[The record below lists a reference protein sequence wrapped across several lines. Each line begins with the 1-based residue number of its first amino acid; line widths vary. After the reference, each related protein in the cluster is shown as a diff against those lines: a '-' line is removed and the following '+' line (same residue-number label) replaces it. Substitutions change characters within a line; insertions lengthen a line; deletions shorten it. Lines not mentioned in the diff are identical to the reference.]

1 MKTAPLLLLLYAGAF
16 AISSALQISDGQTCR
31 ARAGLT
37 AEQCTMDGPTQSF
50 LSCAGVPPEPTAEH
64 MQNLKELISAALD
77 IYSFMRSS
85 VSGVP
90 VLDVSGGFS
99 VEEDLGIR
107 AWLDIKLTPL
117 LSSISRN
124 LLTCLSNRNF
134 SCSTYQTV
142 VQELSQHFSSLD
154 PVRQKWIYSFFMYPF
169 LSRNTSSGCVDPEAS
184 TEDWLMKN
192 FGSFSVMAQVKDFSS
207 INLLFSGLEVL
218 HLLSP
223 EQKAELL
230 LYPEVMGLTNSSLGL
245 VFQSLM
251 SSVMPSGNPW
261 PSNNGTTLYM
271 SPSSA
276 QDPLGQA
283 MNDFMTAF
291 RPVGSFVKQF
301 VSLTRQPNLSSMRSA
316 TLVQAIMNLTLAEM
330 AAPFKQSYTQQQQQ
344 DPVAFDPMNVHD
356 WYTHVVSP
364 ILRRFLPQ
372 EQIEIYPNL
381 TTVFHNLF
389 YIETGTGSGAQNETQ
404 DICSVFI
411 DNRTCG
417 LTDLVEHV
425 ATVLHCA
432 SGSNLTLNEETLSN
446 VLLHLSQNL
455 DALLQQ
461 LSTTNFSSQSSPFSD
476 IVGQIS
482 ADAFPISNLQDEAFV
497 ELWFQVKL
505 KPLLNMLTPEY
516 LACLSY
522 KEFSCQTFQ
531 ILVSG
536 LSHDR
541 LLMSDEG
548 AQNVYQYFI
557 SSFLSHQNA
566 SGGCPAENSS
576 VWIILNLGD
585 FSHFATLSEMY
596 QLNQAFNAID
606 ALPVLS
612 PNQTAELIV
621 ETFAG
626 LPEKSVVIT
635 TVFDYL
641 LISPEDRGLLEIL
654 QYLIVLADEMGLE
667 CASYQ
672 QIIQRLQESVFPTN
686 MMQTIKDDM
695 NQLKTIAPEECF
707 PPHVMCIS
715 TPINE
720 TSICDGISSNET
732 LLSAALASAPCQV
745 NLQQYACSSL
755 TGLTAEDLADLLTCQ
770 LSGNSSYSTEI
781 WKLLFTK
788 ADHLLDRA
796 LAIFSSAAA
805 NTSQPISSDALSNA
819 LDVVWELRLQ
829 SVSDDQ
835 WRNASVISTLFSQ
848 TLKPLLPSASPSL
861 LQCASSRNLTCQ
873 TYQLILTDFP
883 LVSETQGTNMV
894 EFFILPF
901 LRSNTTDAGCV
912 SSANSSSEWLQRNF
926 GSFSKFVSLSVLLSI
941 NGKFSPLESLVD
953 LSPGQMADLMAE
965 GLPGLPQSVVI
976 TTLFD
981 YLLVSPEE
989 RGLPAVLQ
997 DLLLISGKVS
1007 VPCSSYT
1014 LIFERLFQAL
1024 PSLSTNMETL
1034 VYHTTEELKQTGARG
1049 CPLPPLPTC
1058 LFTPLNVTS
1067 VCSGVVSNETLL
1079 SAALT
1084 SAPCQVNLQQYA
1096 CSSLTGLTAEDLAD
1110 LLTCQLS
1117 GNSSYST
1124 EIWKLLFTKADH
1136 LLDRALAIF
1145 SSAAANTSQPISS
1158 DALSNALD
1166 VVWELRLQSV
1176 SDDQWRNASV
1186 ISTLF
1191 SQTLKPL
1198 LPSASPSLLQCAS
1211 SRNLTCQT
1219 YQLILTDFPLVSETQ
1234 GTNMVEF
1241 FILPF
1246 LRSNTTDAGCVS
1258 SANSSSEWLQR
1269 NFGSF
1274 SKFVSL
1280 SVLLSINGKFSPLE
1294 SLVDLSP
1301 GQMADLMAEGL
1312 PGLPQSVVIT
1322 TLFDYLLV
1330 SPEER
1335 GLPAVLQDLLL
1346 ISGKVSVPCSS
1357 YTLIFERLFQALP
1370 SLSTNMATLVY
1381 HTTEE
1386 LKQTGARGCPL
1397 PPLPTCLF
1405 TPLNVTS
1412 VCSGVVSNETLL
1424 SAALASAPCQVNLQQ
1439 YACSSLT
1446 GLTAEDLADLL
1457 TCQLSGNSSYST
1469 EIWKLLF
1476 TKADHLLDRALAIF
1490 SSAAANTSQPISSDA
1505 LSNALDVVWEL
1516 RLQSVSDDQ
1525 WRNASVIS
1533 TLFSQTLKPLLPSA
1547 SPSLLQCASS
1557 RNLTCQTYQLILT
1570 DFPLVSET
1578 QGTNMVEFFILPFL
1592 RSNTTDAGCV
1602 SSANSSSEWLQR
1614 NFGSFSKFVSLSVL
1628 LSINGK
1634 FSPLESLVDL
1644 SPGQMADLM
1653 AEGLPGLPQSVV
1665 ITTLFDY
1672 LLVSPEERGLPA
1684 VLQDLLLISGKVSVP
1699 CSSYTLI
1706 FERLFQALP
1715 SLSTNMATL
1724 VYHTTEEL
1732 KQTGARGCP
1741 LPPLPTCLFTPLNV
1755 TSVCSGV
1762 VSNETLLS
1770 AALASA
1776 PCQVNL
1782 QQYACS
1788 SLTGLTAEDLA
1799 DLLTCQLSGNSSYST
1814 EIWKLLFTKA
1824 DHLLDRAL
1832 AIFSSAAANTS
1843 QPISSDA
1850 LSNALDVVWEL
1861 RLQSVSDDQWRNA
1874 SVISTLF
1881 SQTLKPLLPS
1891 ASPSLLQCASSRN
1904 LTCQTYQLILTDF
1917 PLVSETQGTNM
1928 VEFFILPF
1936 LRSNTTDAGC
1946 VSSANSSSEWLQ
1958 RNFGSFSKFVSLSV
1972 LLSINGKFSPLES
1985 LVDLSPGQM
1994 ADLMAEGLP
2003 GLPQSV
2009 VITTLF
2015 DYLLVSPEERGLPA
2029 VLQDLLL
2036 ISGKSPL
2043 SCSADQLIV
2052 ARLNQFLRS
2061 GAGSLEPVVWRS
2073 VNDLILNAPAG
2084 CTLFPVENECPV
2096 TLYNETQV
2104 CSAVNS
2110 SALQQLL
2117 NNRNTTTGLCDFSV
2131 TQYACTPVLLSVD
2144 QLVSVLSC
2152 HLSDA
2157 VSSTP
2162 DSWKLLLTG
2171 ASDLLNVALQILSDR
2186 SLWWSSSSASVA
2198 LDVLRELRLDR
2209 LSDDGVVWWLSERLQ
2224 PFLPSASETFLRCLS
2239 SKNYSCQNFQ
2249 TMVKTFSA
2257 GYLHMNDPQRQMTLT
2272 ALILPLLSRGTAG
2285 VACVSSNSS
2294 QWLIGNF
2301 GQFSALVSLKQI
2313 FALNPQFDPL
2323 SALPYLSPDQLVEL
2337 MFADIP
2343 GLPEK
2348 AVVIPAVFDQLTLQP
2363 NMIVSTLAIM
2373 VQSLVTSNVSCA
2385 TNQLIVHRLD
2395 HLMLGVS
2402 VDLEMVVLKS
2412 QAAVLQSAPQGCVNS
2427 SGQCGVT
2434 TVNETAV
2441 CQSVNSSAV
2450 SLYLSSPHDG
2460 SQLCKFSITQY
2471 ACAQLAALSPQ
2482 DLATVLS
2489 CILSGNKSASN
2500 ETWKLFTQKVT
2511 PVLGPALDLLANT
2524 RLNKSLPLES
2534 FLNMI
2539 GEVTLSSFSSSEL
2552 RDGSFVQR
2560 WFNSRLR
2567 PFLPY
2572 ASETF
2577 LSCLSTRDF
2586 SCDTFRILVQSFS
2599 QSFGFMSS
2607 DTQASVCLDFIQF
2620 FLSRKTVAGCVNV
2633 SESSSDWLISS
2644 FGRFSDLIPIS
2655 DLQTINPSFSVMDTL
2670 GLLSIKQLAEISST
2684 PGLLSSPAAVTN
2696 LLLYVPDT
2704 QLTSFYMSMSGALQM
2719 QDVVLPPPV
2728 QQAFLQ
2734 QVFIRANLTTVS
2746 DNDLVFWIT
2755 NILPPFVEN
2764 ITVQQVT
2771 TYFSIVQQRPCPIS
2785 QQGVQLLNSSSSTFQ
2800 PATQQQIYQLILGS
2814 LSGPA
2819 PLHCYGNQSFY
2830 AFLTSSFMSFQFPN
2844 LTTFLSLMPPGR
2856 EPQLLASISP
2866 SDITSLLSR
2875 PGAVDDVSQLGL
2887 FFTHYPQTPQYL
2899 QTEPL
2904 LSVDL
2909 AREILFSVWP
2919 QILQVQNQS
2928 EVDQWFD
2935 YSLDQYLPLLTS
2947 AFISPSLMQN
2957 SSCLCF
2963 QKIVSV
2969 MANYNYSAV
2978 DFTQQD
2984 FYDSIV
2990 VFLNISSDS
2999 QPAKCYNTSIPA
3011 LNSTAWFVHYI
3022 SVFLSFL
3029 TLDDLQSFGSITPF
3043 IDNLQNLQLF
3053 GEVEVSDDVTQ
3064 HYVDLLFETY
3074 PNFNAYYLPLKFL
3087 CLAPAGSFTQLTS
3100 VQLKNVSANIQE
3112 TCSDIPEEVSAAL
3125 ASNLEVLT
3133 ENSISAL
3140 GQSCVGLSTA
3150 QISTS
3155 TGSVLLGALSLLSNI
3170 TGWNLDQ
3177 AMMIIQTLLASG
3189 VYKINSAASLEQLG
3203 SLIVGVQSSVITALS
3218 ADVLLQTASSSA
3230 FVTNVA
3236 SAPTI
3241 VQQSYVSQIISVNSS
3256 SDAVISNVPD
3266 LVSQQIPR
3274 SLLLSVTPSPASAQR
3289 INQKRWRHEQAV
3301 FIFESVASQFSNAD
3315 TISYQVLQGFT
3326 SSRLQNFS
3334 TDKIM
3339 NLIRGCRR
3347 RANQTLILQESQ
3359 LTCMYQYIKSS
3370 DLYAFSQYPPEVLLY
3385 YNYSVINSSVC
3396 RSYFSAVGTA
3406 NFSVLS
3412 STLSFKKQILLNSA
3426 LQCLGVSGSSIA
3438 RSQLDVLGNMCCFLS
3453 ADYILNSDPS
3463 VLEKLKLCSTL
3474 NTAQSSAI
3482 ETVLLQRN
3490 TSYGPSSSWN
3500 ITTLQNL
3507 NMLMLYVSNNIW
3519 SKFTTTDKQT
3529 FLKTFLRDLRKN
3541 SAVPQKQVIYM
3552 MNQVNS
3558 VLRIR
3563 IKRSTDA
3570 SCTAGQILQPQVFSD
3585 LFPFAYDLTQFNAC
3599 LSANTLVGNLQAVTE
3614 RVYDSS
3620 YQRIILDKLQ
3630 QAYPSGVPDLVLQV
3644 LGSSSR
3650 IATANDIAGWNIT
3663 RIDTL
3668 SALMDPANGDW
3679 DPSMVQLLV
3688 SKYLS
3693 VKGNTLGTNE
3703 LNALGGTNLCA
3714 LNTSVLSNITAS
3726 SLQRAT
3732 ALSLTNCS
3740 SEKASVLFSI
3750 AVNAFSSATR
3760 ANTISVSTYQLLQ
3773 NYLGGADSSFIRGLV
3788 NSAVNMDVP
3797 TFMSLQQSVINGLN
3811 VSDVKSLLGVNVA
3824 DLKTYESA
3832 SVVQSWL
3839 RLQLQ
3844 TELDTLQIG
3853 LTGGRSSITSTPA
3866 ANTNTASSTASTTSS
3881 SSVSSTSSTTKA
3893 PSSATTANTTAA
3905 GSRVWPPV
3913 CLQLLLLL
3921 VVTMMTPQLL
3931 L

>member
-283 MNDFMTAF
+283 VNDFMTAF

-1084 SAPCQVNLQQYA
+1084 
-1096 CSSLTGLTAEDLAD
+1096 
-1110 LLTCQLS
+1110 
-1117 GNSSYST
+1117 
-1124 EIWKLLFTKADH
+1124 
-1136 LLDRALAIF
+1136 
-1145 SSAAANTSQPISS
+1145 
-1158 DALSNALD
+1158 
-1166 VVWELRLQSV
+1166 
-1176 SDDQWRNASV
+1176 
-1186 ISTLF
+1186 
-1191 SQTLKPL
+1191 
-1198 LPSASPSLLQCAS
+1198 
-1211 SRNLTCQT
+1211 
-1219 YQLILTDFPLVSETQ
+1219 
-1234 GTNMVEF
+1234 
-1241 FILPF
+1241 
-1246 LRSNTTDAGCVS
+1246 
-1258 SANSSSEWLQR
+1258 
-1269 NFGSF
+1269 
-1274 SKFVSL
+1274 
-1280 SVLLSINGKFSPLE
+1280 
-1294 SLVDLSP
+1294 
-1301 GQMADLMAEGL
+1301 
-1312 PGLPQSVVIT
+1312 
-1322 TLFDYLLV
+1322 
-1330 SPEER
+1330 
-1335 GLPAVLQDLLL
+1335 
-1346 ISGKVSVPCSS
+1346 
-1357 YTLIFERLFQALP
+1357 
-1370 SLSTNMATLVY
+1370 
-1381 HTTEE
+1381 
-1386 LKQTGARGCPL
+1386 
-1397 PPLPTCLF
+1397 
-1405 TPLNVTS
+1405 
-1412 VCSGVVSNETLL
+1412 
-1424 SAALASAPCQVNLQQ
+1424 SAPCQVNLQQ

-3370 DLYAFSQYPPEVLLY
+3370 DLYAFSSIRLR
-3385 YNYSVINSSVC
+3385 C
-3396 RSYFSAVGTA
+3396 
-3406 NFSVLS
+3406 S
-3412 STLSFKKQILLNSA
+3412 ST
-3426 LQCLGVSGSSIA
+3426 
-3438 RSQLDVLGNMCCFLS
+3438 
-3453 ADYILNSDPS
+3453 
-3463 VLEKLKLCSTL
+3463 
-3474 NTAQSSAI
+3474 
-3482 ETVLLQRN
+3482 
-3490 TSYGPSSSWN
+3490 
-3500 ITTLQNL
+3500 ITTL
-3507 NMLMLYVSNNIW
+3507 
-3519 SKFTTTDKQT
+3519 
-3529 FLKTFLRDLRKN
+3529 
-3541 SAVPQKQVIYM
+3541 
-3552 MNQVNS
+3552 
-3558 VLRIR
+3558 
-3563 IKRSTDA
+3563 
-3570 SCTAGQILQPQVFSD
+3570 
-3585 LFPFAYDLTQFNAC
+3585 
-3599 LSANTLVGNLQAVTE
+3599 
-3614 RVYDSS
+3614 
-3620 YQRIILDKLQ
+3620 
-3630 QAYPSGVPDLVLQV
+3630 
-3644 LGSSSR
+3644 
-3650 IATANDIAGWNIT
+3650 
-3663 RIDTL
+3663 
-3668 SALMDPANGDW
+3668 
-3679 DPSMVQLLV
+3679 
-3688 SKYLS
+3688 
-3693 VKGNTLGTNE
+3693 
-3703 LNALGGTNLCA
+3703 
-3714 LNTSVLSNITAS
+3714 
-3726 SLQRAT
+3726 
-3732 ALSLTNCS
+3732 
-3740 SEKASVLFSI
+3740 
-3750 AVNAFSSATR
+3750 
-3760 ANTISVSTYQLLQ
+3760 
-3773 NYLGGADSSFIRGLV
+3773 
-3788 NSAVNMDVP
+3788 
-3797 TFMSLQQSVINGLN
+3797 
-3811 VSDVKSLLGVNVA
+3811 
-3824 DLKTYESA
+3824 
-3832 SVVQSWL
+3832 
-3839 RLQLQ
+3839 
-3844 TELDTLQIG
+3844 
-3853 LTGGRSSITSTPA
+3853 
-3866 ANTNTASSTASTTSS
+3866 
-3881 SSVSSTSSTTKA
+3881 
-3893 PSSATTANTTAA
+3893 
-3905 GSRVWPPV
+3905 
-3913 CLQLLLLL
+3913 
-3921 VVTMMTPQLL
+3921 
-3931 L
+3931 